1 MNGSYTNNIHS
12 YMYILYKQQRLVEST
27 SMTILN
33 FVSVIRCFII
43 KCKKKKTTEFRKI
56 IL

>member
-12 YMYILYKQQRLVEST
+12 YMYILYKQQRLVKST

-33 FVSVIRCFII
+33 FFSIVMLVE
-43 KCKKKKTTEFRKI
+43 KKTPELRKI

>member
-43 KCKKKKTTEFRKI
+43 KCKKKKTEFRKI

>member
-43 KCKKKKTTEFRKI
+43 NWKKKTTELRKI

>member
-33 FVSVIRCFII
+33 FFSIVMLLE
-43 KCKKKKTTEFRKI
+43 KKPSELRKI